1 MRNSPKRRPSSW
13 KVRSVSPA
21 VPSSTL
27 LSPPRGVFSALLSAP
42 RLPVP
47 AFSQVLSGLWD
58 VNEGD
63 TVVNPRQ
70 FYNIFKEAVPYFS
83 GYR

>member
-1 MRNSPKRRPSSW
+1 MEGMFL
-13 KVRSVSPA
+13 SPA
-21 VPSSTL
+21 VPFSFHVMFSSFH
-27 LSPPRGVFSALLSAP
+27 PC
-42 RLPVP
+42 LPVP
-47 AFSQVLSGLWD
+47 AFSHVLSGLWD
-58 VNEGD
+58 ANEED

>member
-1 MRNSPKRRPSSW
+1 MEGACPPLRCS
-13 KVRSVSPA
+13 
-21 VPSSTL
+21 
-27 LSPPRGVFSALLSAP
+27 LSPPLLYLNSLLLVFP
-42 RLPVP
+42 GP

-63 TVVNPRQ
+63 VVVNPRQ